1 MKNWSLFTYHI
12 FGGYELDMDITDV
25 RIKLVENEGKLK
37 GFANITIDGAFAV
50 HDIKILAGETDLF
63 IAMPSVKKKDGTFR
77 DIAHPINQETRS
89 YIQDIVLKS
98 YNEELAKP
106 KEA

>member
-1 MKNWSLFTYHI
+1 
-12 FGGYELDMDITDV
+12 MDITDV

-77 DIAHPINQETRS
+77 DIAHPINQETRY
-89 YIQDIVLKS
+89 YIQDIVLTS